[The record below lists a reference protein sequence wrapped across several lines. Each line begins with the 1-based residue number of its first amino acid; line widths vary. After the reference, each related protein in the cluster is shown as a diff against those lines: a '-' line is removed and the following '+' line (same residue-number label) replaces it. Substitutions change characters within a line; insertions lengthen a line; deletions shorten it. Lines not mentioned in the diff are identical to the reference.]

1 MEQNTKM
8 SAMEET
14 HQSQTMTMS
23 HTFCKDRSLDVSNW
37 HKESQDLI
45 PEENVFRDLEITVR
59 R

>member
-23 HTFCKDRSLDVSNW
+23 CTCCKDRFLDVSNW
-37 HKESQDLI
+37 HKESPDLI
-45 PEENVFRDLEITVR
+45 PTENVFRDLEITVR